1 MNENEKAIT
10 EVAENDV
17 KILDEDDVL
26 HLIKPIKGK
35 DGNDI
40 DSLVFDF
47 DKINGRVLLLC
58 AKAAKQEEPDMLIP
72 NLSMT
77 FQAIVGAKA
86 AGIRYD
92 DVLGLAGPDF
102 IAVTQRA
109 SRFLNN
115 VGKSKI
121 SDSLQ

>member
-1 MNENEKAIT
+1 MTDNETAIT
-10 EVAENDV
+10 EITNDV
-17 KILDEDDVL
+17 KIIDDDDVIKL
-26 HLIKPIKGK
+26 VKPIKGK
-35 DGNDI
+35 DGADI
-40 DSLVFDF
+40 DSLVLDF

-72 NLSMT
+72 SLSMT

-92 DVLGLAGPDF
+92 DVLALAGPDF
-102 IAVTQRA
+102 VAICQRA

>member
-1 MNENEKAIT
+1 MSDTEMAVT
-10 EVAENDV
+10 EVTNEV
-17 KILDEDDVL
+17 KIIDDDDVIK
-26 HLIKPIKGK
+26 LIKPIKGK

-40 DSLVFDF
+40 DTLVFDF

-72 NLSMT
+72 SLSMT

-86 AGIRYD
+86 AGIR
-92 DVLGLAGPDF
+92 
-102 IAVTQRA
+102 AVCQRA